1 MIERCKEIFE
11 SYNIETKDVKEL
23 PGNKYAITLNDDKK
37 VIVKNIDD
45 KEKIAW
51 EYKTLFNL
59 QNKMRIPKVF
69 KVGDEYIKEATVLE
83 EIEGMSVRTYEEKE
97 AAASLLG
104 NAIGMLHIVEIN
116 EQSSEE
122 ELKKIWEKH
131 ILSKTLYFGT
141 KIIELFN
148 KDVNEKIF
156 NYLNENMHYVKEDYE
171 ATMILGKITN
181 DDYVLSNSRVILT
194 NFENAM
200 IGDPTYDFALFY
212 DYYYDNAEQID
223 KFISGYEDY
232 MGVPENFENKLPF
245 YKLIV
250 LLDKIVELSNDRDKN
265 KEEIEKALDM
275 INSIIDGKFIV
286 RTYKEE
292 A

>member
-1 MIERCKEIFE
+1 MFERCKDIFK
-11 SYNIETKDVKEL
+11 SYDLEL
-23 PGNKYAITLNDDKK
+23 KSLKKITENRYEVELDDSKK
-37 VIVKNIDD
+37 LIVKNVDD

-59 QNKMRIPKVF
+59 QNKMRVPKVF
-69 KVGDEYIKEATVLE
+69 KAGEEYIKEATVLE
-83 EIEGMSVRTYEEKE
+83 EIEGVCVKTYEEKE
-97 AAASLLG
+97 ATAELLG

-131 ILSKTLYFGT
+131 ILSKTLFFGT
-141 KIIELFN
+141 KIIELFS

-181 DDYVLSNSRVILT
+181 DDYVVSNGKVMLT
-194 NFENAM
+194 NFESSM
-200 IGDPTYDFALFY
+200 IGDPTYDFALLY
-212 DYYYDNAEQID
+212 NYYYDNASQIE
-223 KFISGYEDY
+223 KFLVGYEDY
-232 MGVPENFENKLPF
+232 MGLPENFENKLPF
-245 YKLIV
+245 YKMIV
-250 LLDKIVELSNDRDKN
+250 LLDKIIELSNDKVSN
-265 KEEIEKALDM
+265 KDEIERILNMVND
-275 INSIIDGKFIV
+275 IIDGKFIV
-286 RTYKEE
+286 RAYKEE

>member
-286 RTYKEE
+286 KTYKEE